1 MPKKIK
7 NFLFF
12 AIRLVISAIA
22 FSSANSLFSGL
33 MHREE
38 GFGGEIIASILIA
51 IGVFIISG
59 EVLKDES

>member
-1 MPKKIK
+1 MPKKLK
-7 NFLFF
+7 KFLFF

-22 FSSANSLFSGL
+22 FSSVNSLFSSL

-38 GFGGEIIASILIA
+38 GFGGEIFASILIA
-51 IGVFIISG
+51 IGVFLISG